1 MRSKALIFS
10 PDSRV
15 LTYSSGECTDPPNR
29 ELFVISW
36 DPQTGGVAS
45 IIRWQSPALSDT
57 GTPSV
62 TYSAN
67 GKIVGVYYCSD
78 SSNDSDVF
86 TFDVASGALIQ
97 SYSINDTAPLSN
109 LFWTH
114 GESLRFA
121 TVDTVTITI
130 WEVGFASGAA
140 RTEVETLPTPDGFD
154 HEHKNVQ
161 LLPAPFRLALIR
173 QGGRVQ
179 VWNARN
185 SRYLLDCADANFS
198 SRMSFSSD
206 GRFFACSAAE
216 SDIYLWKESPAGYIL
231 HGILTSST
239 KYSIPLLA
247 RNGES
252 IIAFRGCA
260 VRLWRTK
267 DCPTPSSSILTRAPQ
282 RTEDF
287 ILEFPPDGTSAVV
300 ARNRGNTVTVLDL
313 RPGVPQLAI
322 DTSIT
327 VYGLGVI
334 GSTVVVIG
342 DRKVIAWN
350 LPAGD
355 CVPDAC
361 MGLEVSSWTKS
372 FSDPLPQYTTSTSV
386 SPDFRYVA
394 LIATTHLYI
403 YDAST
408 GECLGVESTGGYTPR
423 FSPHGRDLWCAY
435 CSGGSVAWRV
445 GGGEKV
451 LEPLENTIDIEHPPE
466 GYHWISPRG
475 YRVTNDWWILG
486 PDGKRL
492 LLLPPP

>member
-1 MRSKALIFS
+1 M
-10 PDSRV
+10 
-15 LTYSSGECTDPPNR
+15 
-29 ELFVISW
+29 
-36 DPQTGGVAS
+36 
-45 IIRWQSPALSDT
+45 
-57 GTPSV
+57 
-62 TYSAN
+62 
-67 GKIVGVYYCSD
+67 
-78 SSNDSDVF
+78 
-86 TFDVASGALIQ
+86 
-97 SYSINDTAPLSN
+97 
-109 LFWTH
+109 
-114 GESLRFA
+114 
-121 TVDTVTITI
+121 
-130 WEVGFASGAA
+130 
-140 RTEVETLPTPDGFD
+140 
-154 HEHKNVQ
+154 
-161 LLPAPFRLALIR
+161 
-173 QGGRVQ
+173 
-179 VWNARN
+179 
-185 SRYLLDCADANFS
+185 
-198 SRMSFSSD
+198 
-206 GRFFACSAAE
+206 
-216 SDIYLWKESPAGYIL
+216 
-231 HGILTSST
+231 
-239 KYSIPLLA
+239 
-247 RNGES
+247 
-252 IIAFRGCA
+252 
-260 VRLWRTK
+260 
-267 DCPTPSSSILTRAPQ
+267 
-282 RTEDF
+282 
-287 ILEFPPDGTSAVV
+287 V

-394 LIATTHLYI
+394 LIATSHLYI

-492 LLLPPP
+492 LLLPPPWQSYEVDRVWKGNFLALLHGGLSEPVILELEVNRDL